1 MSLPTLT
8 SPTYELVIPS
18 SKKKVKYRPFMV
30 KEEKILLMAL
40 ESEDEKQIASA
51 LEDIIAAC
59 VTTKGFKVK
68 ELATF
73 DIEYIFLNIRAKS
86 VGEIIELI
94 LTCPDDGET
103 TVDVSIDLDDI
114 KVQKS
119 KDHNN
124 ILELSDTVSVVMK
137 YPSVD
142 LFIKNNMKDGPSS
155 EVDDVFEIASLCID
169 QVIEGEDVY
178 ESSNFSKKEIM
189 NFLEGMDT
197 KQFLKVQ
204 KFFETM
210 PKLSHTITVTNPK
223 TKVKSDVVIE
233 GLASFFS

>member
-103 TVDVSIDLDDI
+103 EV
-114 KVQKS
+114 KVQVDIEKVNVEFVHGHTN
-119 KDHNN
+119 KIQLDENLW
-124 ILELSDTVSVVMK
+124 IEMK
-137 YPSVD
+137 YPNIDSFANPQQDIDDTFKFVANSVSKLYD
-142 LFIKNNMKDGPSS
+142 DEQVWDSNTTTQDEFVQFIEQLNS
-155 EVDDVFEIASLCID
+155 
-169 QVIEGEDVY
+169 
-178 ESSNFSKKEIM
+178 
-189 NFLEGMDT
+189 
-197 KQFLKVQ
+197 KQFADVQ
-204 KFFETM
+204 KFFDTM
-210 PKLSHTITVTNPK
+210 PALRHKVVAKNPK
-223 TKVKSDVVIE
+223 TEVEFDYVIE
-233 GLASFFS
+233 GLSNFFA

>member
-86 VGEIIELI
+86 VGEIVELI

-103 TVDVSIDLDDI
+103 EV
-114 KVQKS
+114 KVQVDIEQVKVEFAHGHTN
-119 KDHNN
+119 KIKLDENLW
-124 ILELSDTVSVVMK
+124 IEMK
-137 YPSVD
+137 YPGIDSFANPQEDIDDTFKFVANSVSKIYND
-142 LFIKNNMKDGPSS
+142 EEVWDSTTTTQDEFVHFIEQLNS
-155 EVDDVFEIASLCID
+155 
-169 QVIEGEDVY
+169 
-178 ESSNFSKKEIM
+178 
-189 NFLEGMDT
+189 
-197 KQFLKVQ
+197 KQFADVQ
-204 KFFETM
+204 KFFDTM
-210 PKLSHTITVTNPK
+210 PALRHKIKAKNPA
-223 TKVKSDVVIE
+223 TEVEFDYVIE
-233 GLASFFS
+233 GLSNFFA